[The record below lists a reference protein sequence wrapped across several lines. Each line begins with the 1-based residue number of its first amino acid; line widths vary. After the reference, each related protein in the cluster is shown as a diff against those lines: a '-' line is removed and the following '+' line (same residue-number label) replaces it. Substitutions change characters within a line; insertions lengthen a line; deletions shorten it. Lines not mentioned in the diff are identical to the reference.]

1 MDTSFTPPFCP
12 NPSCRHHQ
20 HDRTPYPAKPF
31 FRRFGS
37 FHSARDGLVPRFRC
51 SACHATFSASTF
63 SLDYYA
69 KRTLDLPQIF
79 RSITEGESLS
89 AIARHLSCSPASIQN
104 RLDRLGRASLA
115 LHTRLS
121 SSLPL
126 AEDLVADG
134 FESFERSQY
143 FPSHLNILVGSRS
156 QFLFGF
162 THSTLRR
169 KGRMSDLQ
177 KRTRATLEHRF
188 TPPKSALFSSFSLLM
203 REIPSHWNHSL
214 LPSLTLTTDEHPAY
228 PRAIASVPE
237 LFPTVSSSAFS
248 SSSSTV
254 FHHRR
259 IPSSAPRTVTNP
271 LFPVNYYDRE
281 LRKDLAAFHRESTCY
296 TRNVAAGLLRSAC
309 YLAWHNYQRPHRIRR
324 TAAAPPVAC
333 HAHVAGIDR
342 EDIANA
348 WKRLF
353 TERPF
358 VSRDALPEWALMV
371 WEKRCPTPLAA
382 HPDFLPKYAL
392 SHQQQGSMY

>member
-12 NPSCRHHQ
+12 NPTCLHHH
-20 HDRTPYPAKPF
+20 HDRTSHPASPF

-37 FHSARDGLVPRFRC
+37 FHTVRDGFVPRFRC
-51 SACHATFSASTF
+51 SSCHATFSASTF

-89 AIARHLSCSPASIQN
+89 AIARHLSCSSASIQN
-104 RLDRLGRASLA
+104 RLDRLGRACLA
-115 LHTRLS
+115 LHSRLS

-126 AEDLVADG
+126 AENLVADG

-143 FPSHLNILVGSRS
+143 FPSHLNILVGAQS

-162 THSTLRR
+162 THATLRR
-169 KGRMSDLQ
+169 KGRMSDTQ
-177 KRTRATLEHRF
+177 KRTRATLERRF
-188 TPPKSALFSSFSLLM
+188 TPPRAALFSSFSLLM
-203 REIPSHWNHSL
+203 REIPSHWNRSL

-228 PRAIASVPE
+228 PRAIASVPQ
-237 LFPTVSSSAFS
+237 LSPTAASSAF
-248 SSSSTV
+248 
-254 FHHRR
+254 HHHR
-259 IPSSAPRTVTNP
+259 IPSSAPRTLTNP

-281 LRKDLAAFHRESTCY
+281 LRKDIAAFHRESTCF
-296 TRNVAAGLLRSAC
+296 TRNVASGLLRSAC

-324 TAAAPPVAC
+324 KGTAPPAAC
-333 HAHVAGIDR
+333 HAHVAGICR

-353 TERPF
+353 KDRPF
-358 VSRDALPEWALMV
+358 VSRDALPDWALVV
-371 WEKRCPTPLAA
+371 WEKRCPTPLAS
-382 HPDFLPKYAL
+382 HHDFLPKYVL
-392 SHQQQGSMY
+392 SHQQQGSMN